1 MPALLHA
8 QACFTAYRSSQHVLS
23 IKISSEVA
31 TGHAKLPEAILQSLK
46 LKQHGRLRLQSITS
60 ATQLHPRAIVL
71 HPIPHTPEK
80 GKELNAVQ
88 EWSRMTEELSQHE
101 LKRLLAAWLAAQ
113 ASLLAGAE
121 EVEHVPI
128 QQSTVVQLTSHAD
141 GATDQH
147 QGVAFKISMKRPP
160 SLHLSPGATYAL
172 LSAADLAPDSSIN
185 VSQGGPVV
193 AVQDYPCPQP
203 ASAQLVEQ
211 QAAILS
217 SSEALHTAA
226 SSALKHLLP
235 LLAFPCR

>member
-1 MPALLHA
+1 M
-8 QACFTAYRSSQHVLS
+8 
-23 IKISSEVA
+23 
-31 TGHAKLPEAILQSLK
+31 
-46 LKQHGRLRLQSITS
+46 GRLRLQSIIS

-71 HPIPHTPEK
+71 HPIPYTPAN
-80 GKELNAVQ
+80 GKDSSSTSEG
-88 EWSRMTEELSQHE
+88 SRVTEELSQQE

-113 ASLLAGAE
+113 ASVLTSTEQA
-121 EVEHVPI
+121 EHVPV

-141 GATDQH
+141 GTAEQH
-147 QGVAFKISMKRPP
+147 QLLAFKISMKQPL
-160 SLHLSPGATYAL
+160 SLNPSPGATYAL
-172 LSAADLAPDSSIN
+172 LSAADLAPESSIS

-193 AVQDYPCPQP
+193 AVQDYPRPQP
-203 ASAQLVEQ
+203 ASVQLEEQ